1 MTNSTELITSSSLC
15 IICLEELD
23 DDIME
28 ACDTCNIN
36 CHIKCLYNWYLKNNI
51 ELCPICLKHTN
62 NNTSITNELF
72 ESNNNDN
79 DNNNNNNQME
89 TLEINTDNIEE
100 IFDNREIINNSKEIK
115 KTMIL
120 TFCIFLL
127 IIMALVFITL

>member
-1 MTNSTELITSSSLC
+1 MINSTELITSSSLC

-72 ESNNNDN
+72 KSNSD
-79 DNNNNNNQME
+79 NNNNNQME

-100 IFDNREIINNSKEIK
+100 IFDNREIIDNRREIK